1 MLEEIV
7 EQKKLSDKEVELVL
21 VAVRLA
27 RRAKNM
33 NQEKNMWKKS
43 ALAVALSTA
52 LVGCGSSSSS
62 NTPAAIEVSGT
73 AEAPGGV
80 IAYFEQKNAFEI
92 AMQFFVSPVAAA
104 ITGLQPVTGATVEL
118 IRVDAAGNQ
127 VGDVLATTATS
138 ITGDYTLTLP
148 TGVDLSGDLI
158 VRITGTNN
166 KELRAQVVETDVD
179 ITPLSE
185 FVLQSFVNSGTDL
198 TTIETGAVVQLSSK
212 VEEFDLVATGVVDI
226 DQMLAQLDAEV
237 GDFVEN
243 QIETITTA
251 PADDTLLN
259 NIAGDYHAS
268 ALSIGL
274 HDDDNQY
281 GSGTFAVDLYRTDF
295 TLGNAG
301 SGTVSFTISGEEE
314 AYTNFSYGGS
324 YSLFYATDTSLEQ
337 EVFTSTISSAGV
349 VTIESEFEEDID
361 GDFGWRWPPAAY
373 NLQKVS
379 DHNIF
384 SLLSAEAGVR
394 YLTIDTNEDNVKD
407 AVDPDAREG
416 DEVFRGLEIFAKKG
430 SGMTNADLNGDYGRV
445 YLGIFMNQA
454 NGSLELETESNILS
468 FDGPNALLDETA
480 SDRKSIF
487 RDSNGTSY
495 TSSNGVAGTD
505 ISYDIAADGEIAT
518 VGGSPADGFVSGD
531 GKLIVFG
538 ESVGTNAQDAEFAK
552 TLAIKLPS
560 AAPSIDGS
568 TYRVQFMGVGMLN
581 SGDLSISNSSF
592 GTKLTMSS
600 ATEGTLSGVGTSIE
614 KSTDSEQCSGFDCEV
629 TVTKEA
635 IENLVTT
642 VNVEANG
649 KTTITVADGTDS
661 WVFDGWFN
669 EGATYGVFVTNYGDS
684 QSNPDELGMAVLTK
698 IVQ

>member
-1 MLEEIV
+1 
-7 EQKKLSDKEVELVL
+7 
-21 VAVRLA
+21 
-27 RRAKNM
+27 
-33 NQEKNMWKKS
+33 MWKRS
-43 ALAVALSTA
+43 VLAVTLSAA

-62 NTPAAIEVSGT
+62 STPAGIEVSGT

-80 IAYFEQKNAFEI
+80 IAYFQQKNAFEI

-118 IRVDAAGNQ
+118 IRVDATGNQ

-138 ITGDYTLTLP
+138 ITGNYTLTLP
-148 TGVDLSGDLI
+148 TGVDLSGDLV

-179 ITPLSE
+179 ITPISE

-237 GDFVEN
+237 GDFIEN
-243 QIETITTA
+243 QIETITAA

-259 NIAGDYHAS
+259 NIAGDYHGS
-268 ALSIGL
+268 AISIGL

-281 GSGTFAVDLYRTDF
+281 GSGTFSVDLWRTDF

-301 SGTVSFTISGEEE
+301 SGTVSFTILGEEE
-314 AYTNFSYGGS
+314 AYSNFSKGGD
-324 YSLFYATDTSLEQ
+324 YSLFYATDTSVEQ

-394 YLTIDTNEDNVKD
+394 YLTIDTNSDAVKD
-407 AVDPDAREG
+407 AIDPDAREG

-430 SGMTNADLNGDYGRV
+430 SGMANADLDGDYGRV

-454 NGSLELETESNILS
+454 NGSLEVETETNVLS
-468 FDGPNALLDETA
+468 FDGANSSLDESA
-480 SDRKSIF
+480 AARKAIF
-487 RDSNGTSY
+487 RDDNGTSY
-495 TSSNGVAGTD
+495 VAEDSVAGTN
-505 ISYDIAADGEIAT
+505 ISYDIAADGDIT
-518 VGGSPADGFVSGD
+518 SVGGSPADGFVSGD
-531 GKLIVFG
+531 AELIVFA
-538 ESVGTNAQDAEFAK
+538 ESSGTNSSDAEFSK
-552 TLAIKLPS
+552 TLALKLPS
-560 AAPSIDGS
+560 TAPSMNGGS
-568 TYRVQFMGVGMLN
+568 YRVQFVGVGMLN
-581 SGDLSISNSSF
+581 TGDLSVSNTSF
-592 GTKLTMSS
+592 GTKLTMTS
-600 ATEGTLSGVGTSIE
+600 ATEGTLSGTSTAVD
-614 KSTDSEQCSGFDCEV
+614 KSTANEACTGFDCEV
-629 TVTKEA
+629 TINKGA
-635 IENLVTT
+635 IDSLAAT
-642 VNVEANG
+642 VSVAANG

-661 WVFDGWFN
+661 WALDGWMN